1 MHTHK
6 HPNFDTNFQKINIHD
21 PTVRK
26 IVVQMVMRLF
36 KNWGIDRAIQCALL
50 GMAESSRPTLLLYE
64 KGERGIPDNV
74 DSLDRVS
81 NLLAIHKNLRILYLN
96 PEDAYRWMSKPNLL
110 FDGLS
115 PAQFIAKHG
124 MRGMYAVRAFLE
136 RRRGQ

>member
-1 MHTHK
+1 MASA
-6 HPNFDTNFQKINIHD
+6 NNSSFDSSFPKVDIHD

-26 IVVQMVMRLF
+26 TVAQMVMKLF
-36 KNWGIDRAIQCALL
+36 QNWGVDRATQCGLL
-50 GMAESSRPTLLLYE
+50 GMSESSRPTLLLYE

-96 PEDAYRWMSKPNLL
+96 PEDCYRWMSKPNLL
-110 FDGLS
+110 FDGLN
-115 PAQFIAKHG
+115 PAQFIATHG
-124 MRGMYAVRAFLE
+124 MRGMYTVRAFLE